1 MTNYHFFHVRLLYM
15 QDKESVANVIKVIDK
30 ANGYIFNQADHNIAA
45 LMSSAVGAD
54 FDYFKYP
61 FIAFTYIM

>member
-1 MTNYHFFHVRLLYM
+1 MLPFSI
-15 QDKESVANVIKVIDK
+15 QDKESVANVIKIIDK

-61 FIAFTYIM
+61 FIKFKSVMLA